1 MTFFAITQRFLDE
14 SFSSSNST
22 KISMRQF
29 YAQIFMTI
37 GSHFQEL
44 SYKRSDGHTDRFYSV
59 LTFRIH
65 KKRMLERARRIGLKP
80 APALVWVKQFFIKRI
95 RVGVRNTLET
105 GRLEGYEK
113 CIVCASHRM
122 QERRTKIFNIL
133 GMNTR
138 KQLSLYPQSK
148 TPYIRRATT
157 SENPH

>member
-1 MTFFAITQRFLDE
+1 MTFFEITEQFLDE
-14 SFSSSNST
+14 SFSFSNST

-37 GSHFQEL
+37 GSYFQEL
-44 SYKRSDGHTDRFYSV
+44 SYKRSDEHTDRFYSV

-80 APALVWVKQFFIKRI
+80 VPALVWVKQFFIKRI
-95 RVGVRNTLET
+95 RVGVRNTFDA

-113 CIVCASHRM
+113 CIVCGSHRM

-133 GMNTR
+133 EMNTR
-138 KQLSLYPQSK
+138 KQLSLYPQLK

-157 SENPH
+157 PENPH